1 MKFKIAL
8 LVALTGFRLHAT
20 AEQPCYQLE
29 SALMIKSETAPS
41 WDYLTLDPIRPVL
54 YIARRADGILT
65 YDTMKK
71 LVTGALPGTIN
82 GNSVTIVPELDRMF
96 VTTTGGELVIF
107 EHSTLQP
114 LTRVSYGESADNTF
128 YDPATQQLLITQGD
142 DHRVVFVDA
151 KTYARTGILKY
162 DAESLEGAAADGRG
176 FMYLAIRDRDKVLKI
191 DMRKHALAAEWPT
204 PGFTRPNSVAFDPA
218 NNRLFVTTRGLNP
231 VLMVFDAA
239 TGRIVASPAIGLNND
254 SLVFDQETRQIYTAN
269 GWDATLVIIDQVDAD
284 TYKLL
289 EATTTR
295 PWARTM
301 ALDPKS
307 KRVYLVTAEGTVDAT
322 IPWKT
327 QVSPFYPNKYFKNT
341 FTLLTYTR
349 K

>member
-1 MKFKIAL
+1 
-8 LVALTGFRLHAT
+8 
-20 AEQPCYQLE
+20 
-29 SALMIKSETAPS
+29 
-41 WDYLTLDPIRPVL
+41 
-54 YIARRADGILT
+54 
-65 YDTMKK
+65 
-71 LVTGALPGTIN
+71 
-82 GNSVTIVPELDRMF
+82 
-96 VTTTGGELVIF
+96 
-107 EHSTLQP
+107 
-114 LTRVSYGESADNTF
+114 
-128 YDPATQQLLITQGD
+128 
-142 DHRVVFVDA
+142 
-151 KTYARTGILKY
+151 
-162 DAESLEGAAADGRG
+162 
-176 FMYLAIRDRDKVLKI
+176 
-191 DMRKHALAAEWPT
+191 
-204 PGFTRPNSVAFDPA
+204 VAFDPA